1 MNNQINNDKSILI
14 FQEMIK
20 GRIINDQNYDFKTK
34 EYITNDLF
42 IELRTNYSL
51 YSTIYASLGFK
62 IIDKQN
68 FFYAANLDSDE
79 NSLSYDKKGQKT
91 ILIVSLLLLTRYVTN
106 NLGLS
111 FESMINPNY
120 GFSMN
125 DFSNIME
132 IEEFSVTLNN
142 LDKNIKSIFALL
154 VDKNIITVSK
164 DAKTVEDK
172 KYILSSSGIVLI
184 KTIISKHS

>member
-20 GRIINDQNYDFKTK
+20 GRIINDKNYDFKTK

-42 IELRTNYSL
+42 IELRTNYSV

-91 ILIVSLLLLTRYVTN
+91 ILIISLLLLTRYVTN

-120 GFSMN
+120 GFSMT